1 MGWERIIEGNG
12 LGMTLTGMFIVFSGL
27 ILVSL
32 FVSMLPR
39 IMSSLGHLRSLRE
52 RRAIRAVEANPE
64 NESLQEADE
73 QALLWAA
80 IGYVVQAE
88 MEQENLLDYQSIT
101 IKRDGSQRV
110 WAVAGK
116 MRTLSTRM

>member
-101 IKRDGSQRV
+101 IKRDGSQRA